1 MGNAEN
7 ATPAATLLCSYL
19 EDSLHWTPGE
29 AVKEQLVRVMAKML
43 KDQKVL
49 ALMLRCG
56 RKDGVTHA
64 PGLVAEEL
72 GLDLG

>member
-1 MGNAEN
+1 MRNAEN
-7 ATPAATLLCSYL
+7 ATPADTLLCSYL

-49 ALMLRCG
+49 AVMLRCG
-56 RKDGVTHA
+56 RKDGGTHA
-64 PGLVAEEL
+64 PGLIDEEL
-72 GLDLG
+72 CLGHG

>member
-1 MGNAEN
+1 MRDAEN
-7 ATPAATLLCSYL
+7 ATPADTLLCSYL
-19 EDSLHWTPGE
+19 EDSLHRTPGQV
-29 AVKEQLVRVMAKML
+29 VKEQLVRVTAKIL

-64 PGLVAEEL
+64 PGLIDEEL
-72 GLDLG
+72 GLDHG

>member
-1 MGNAEN
+1 MRNAEN

-19 EDSLHWTPGE
+19 ENSLRRTPGE
-29 AVKEQLVRVMAKML
+29 AVKEQVVRVIVKML
-43 KDQKVL
+43 KDQKVPV
-49 ALMLRCG
+49 LMPRCG

-72 GLDLG
+72 GLDHG

>member
-1 MGNAEN
+1 MRNAEN
-7 ATPAATLLCSYL
+7 ATPADTLLCSYL
-19 EDSLHWTPGE
+19 EDSLHRTPGQ
-29 AVKEQLVRVMAKML
+29 AVKEQIVRVTAKIL

-72 GLDLG
+72 GLDHG

>member
-1 MGNAEN
+1 MRNAEN
-7 ATPAATLLCSYL
+7 ATPAGTLLCSYL
-19 EDSLHWTPGE
+19 EDSLRRTPGE
-29 AVKEQLVRVMAKML
+29 AVKEQLVRVTAKML

-49 ALMLRCG
+49 MLMPKYG

>member
-1 MGNAEN
+1 MRNAEN
-7 ATPAATLLCSYL
+7 ATPADTLLCSYL
-19 EDSLHWTPGE
+19 EDSLHRTPGQ
-29 AVKEQLVRVMAKML
+29 AVKEQLGRVTAKIL

-64 PGLVAEEL
+64 PGLIDEEL
-72 GLDLG
+72 GLDHG